1 MLNLLRW
8 IFISV
13 AILDIQANAASL
25 PENIDTSLSVRGAVW
40 SGDRFLSDTDNLST
54 LDAWGKIDVDLE
66 EKGQIV
72 GQAFAQ
78 TIVSPELTASV
89 SDEQNNARIRELYW
103 KVNGDAWSMRIGR
116 QLIALGRADG
126 LNPTDNLSP
135 KHFTLLTP
143 EDSDQRFGND
153 AVNLGYQV
161 GDHTFS
167 AIWFPSAASNI
178 IPLEAHPAITYV
190 KRPAPEENQYALKW
204 ETLGSNFDSS
214 VSWFDGYDPM
224 PDLSVANLSPEG
236 IVVAQS
242 NNKFRVLGAD
252 LSYPHGNKVWRFE
265 AAYSDTQ
272 SAGPNDFTRKKSRV
286 WFVGGPEWTLDG
298 GLTLNLQLSLQHIY
312 DHADPEE
319 LSQPFQ
325 DVAWRQLALSN
336 QTEPNQQ
343 GITWRIAKTGFND
356 SLLLETT
363 GVTFWPNANGLSRS
377 KINYAISDALHI
389 QAGYEAYFGSGHSFF
404 EQLKPNNIV
413 YLQLRYMTAH

>member
-1 MLNLLRW
+1 MLNSLRCTFVSMAVCG
-8 IFISV
+8 IHV
-13 AILDIQANAASL
+13 NAASL
-25 PENIDTSLSVRGAVW
+25 PENIDTSISVRGAVW
-40 SGDRFLSDTDNLST
+40 SGDRFLSDRDNIST
-54 LDAWGKIDVDLE
+54 LDIWGKIDIDLE
-66 EKGQIV
+66 GKGQIV

-78 TIVSPELTASV
+78 TIVSPELTADV
-89 SDEQNNARIRELYW
+89 ADEQNNARVRELYW
-103 KVNGDAWSMRIGR
+103 KAVGEAWSLRIGR

-153 AVNLGYQV
+153 AINLGYQV

-190 KRPAPEENQYALKW
+190 KKPAPENDQYAIKW
-204 ETLGSNFDSS
+204 ETLGSTFDSS

-224 PDLSVANLSPEG
+224 PDLSIVDLSPEG
-236 IVVAQS
+236 ILVEQS
-242 NNKFRVLGAD
+242 NHRFRVIGAD
-252 LSYPHGNKVWRFE
+252 LSYPQGNKVWRFE

-272 SAGPNDFTRKKSRV
+272 SAGRGDFTRKKSRF
-286 WFVGGPEWTLDG
+286 WIVGGPEWTLGG
-298 GLTLNLQLSLQHIY
+298 GLTLNLQLSLQHIANY
-312 DHADPEE
+312 ADPSE

-343 GITWRIAKTGFND
+343 GITWRIAKTSFND

-377 KINYAISDALHI
+377 KVNYAINDALHV
-389 QAGYEAYFGSGHSFF
+389 QLGYEAYFGSARSFF
-404 EQLKPNNIV
+404 GQLKPNNNV
-413 YLQLRYMTAH
+413 YLQLRYMIQ